1 MAGGKLS
8 KTCITGM
15 EAANAM
21 GDKLPMLVIGK
32 TKNPRCFKNIKFS
45 PCRYRNQRKSW
56 MVGKML
62 EEWLRELGRKFA
74 FEGRIV
80 AFVIDSCPAHPHI
93 FNLKSIKLYFLPPNT
108 TSKTQPMD
116 QGVISKIPQEC
127 CPENYSKCRQEEKPF
142 ENFVAASNANV
153 SLSLGCA
160 IDANGRE
167 LLSKVWNIHQNPGN
181 GIA

>member
-1 MAGGKLS
+1 MLWAISCPCLS
-8 KTCITGM
+8 
-15 EAANAM
+15 
-21 GDKLPMLVIGK
+21 
-32 TKNPRCFKNIKFS
+32 
-45 PCRYRNQRKSW
+45 
-56 MVGKML
+56 
-62 EEWLRELGRKFA
+62 LGRPRIHDASKISSFHLVATEINEKVGWMGKCLKSGSFA

-116 QGVISKIPQEC
+116 QGVICKIPQEC
-127 CPENYSKCRQEEKPF
+127 CPENYSKCREEEKPF

-167 LLSKVWNIHQNPGN
+167 LLSKVWNIHRNPAN